1 MEKTKIFM
9 PHVEK
14 TAVVTSA
21 EYGLVN
27 KPKVKDESLQWPG
40 IALSRTMSA
49 ILNPPSRTTCARQA
63 YKIFVRSNF
72 SPLPV
77 QQYLNAL
84 SEDES

>member
-49 ILNPPSRTTCARQA
+49 I
-63 YKIFVRSNF
+63 
-72 SPLPV
+72 
-77 QQYLNAL
+77 
-84 SEDES
+84 